1 MADLPE
7 RELRT
12 MNHLIYKE
20 YYTGGNTGLFMKM
33 KKLVYSYQSPYQR
46 IDIFEHPD
54 LGMVFALDGITM
66 MTEVDEFMYHEMLVH
81 VPLFMHPNPKKVLI
95 IGGGDGGS
103 LREVLKHPG
112 IEEAILCEIDPYVID
127 AARKYLPTS
136 VGFDDPRAKIVNEN
150 GAEYIKQFND
160 YFDAII
166 IDSTDPTAGEGGHLF
181 TKEFYQNCYKALKE
195 DGVFSAE
202 TEDPFYDKGWVAIA
216 HNRISSVFPIT
227 KLYMGFMTT
236 YPSGM
241 WSYAYASKK
250 YHPLNDYDP
259 ERVKP
264 FESELK
270 YYNPEIHKASFALP
284 NFVKD
289 LIGVK

>member
-1 MADLPE
+1 MADIPE

-12 MNHLIYKE
+12 MNHLMYME
-20 YYTGGNTGLFMKM
+20 YYTGGNAGIFMKM
-33 KKLVYSYQSPYQR
+33 KRLLHSYQSPYQR

-54 LGMVFALDGITM
+54 FGMVFSLDGITM

-81 VPLFMHPNPKKVLI
+81 VPLFMHPDPKKVLI

-103 LREVLKHPG
+103 LREVLRHPSV
-112 IEEAILCEIDPYVID
+112 EEAILCEIDPYVID

-136 VGFDDPRAKIVNEN
+136 VKFDDPRAKIVNEN

-181 TKEFYQNCYKALKE
+181 TKEFYQNCYKALRE

-216 HNRISSVFPIT
+216 YNRISSVFPIT

-241 WSYAYASKK
+241 WSYTYASKK
-250 YHPLNDYDP
+250 YHPVDDYDP
-259 ERVKP
+259 ERAKP
-264 FESELK
+264 FEGELK
-270 YYNPEIHKASFALP
+270 YYNPEVHRASFALP
-284 NFVKD
+284 NFVKEI
-289 LIGVK
+289 IGEK